1 MPDNNDK
8 RPDELDLTELLRNFI
23 SFLRSSG
30 KIILGFALLGVLVG
44 TLLYIT
50 SPNQYSSKLVLHS
63 FILTNQEHIQ
73 IIGSMSELL
82 KNKEYTELG
91 RRMNC
96 EPEMLTKL
104 TKISAEDITK
114 ANPDGNLNGF
124 LIMVLVTD
132 TAILDKLQKGII
144 NGLENSDYI
153 KEKIA
158 VRKSSLSILINRVS
172 DEIRKLDSV
181 KATVET
187 ALKNNIS
194 ERTSSSFIINAGE
207 INNEIISLNEKLLTY
222 QEDLKFAGAVQVL
235 QKFNKLSK
243 PVLPKKRTL
252 ISLGLLAGTAIGYFV
267 YLWLYIKRKIL
278 NPPSEKKIT
287 KPIIA

>member
-1 MPDNNDK
+1 MRDNND
-8 RPDELDLTELLRNFI
+8 RSPDELDLTELLVKFI

-30 KIILGFALLGVLVG
+30 KIILGFGLLGVLIG

-50 SPNQYSSKLVLHS
+50 SPNQYFSKLVLHS

-104 TKISAEDITK
+104 TKISAEDIIK
-114 ANPDGNLNGF
+114 ANPDGNLVGF
-124 LIMVLVTD
+124 FITVLVKD
-132 TAILDKLQKGII
+132 TAILDKLQNGII

-158 VRKSSLSILINRVS
+158 VKKSNLNILINRVS

-181 KATVET
+181 KANVEN
-187 ALKNNIS
+187 ALKNNMS

-207 INNEIISLNEKLLTY
+207 INNEIIELNEKLLTY
-222 QEDLKFAGAVQVL
+222 KEELKFAGAVQVL

-252 ISLGLLAGTAIGYFV
+252 ISLGLLTGIALGYLV

-278 NPPSEKKIT
+278 NAPSAKKVT